1 MSDVAAAEHPET
13 HRHHPVEDVLAIG
26 LGTLLVSIGLAL
38 YTQATLLTGSA
49 AGIALLLHYASG
61 FGFDVLFFLV
71 NLPFYVVAVWRLGWM
86 PAIRTFAAVLL
97 VSFLVRLEG
106 GWVRFEYLSPLF
118 AAVAGGAVIGVGL
131 LILFRHRTGLGG
143 INLVALLL
151 QERFG
156 WRAGYVQLAIDAV
169 IMAAALLV
177 IPADRVL
184 LSVAGAAVM
193 NMILAIN
200 HRPGRYAAF
209 SL

>member
-1 MSDVAAAEHPET
+1 VSAVAAAEHPET

-61 FGFDVLFFLV
+61 LG
-71 NLPFYVVAVWRLGWM
+71 FYVVAVWRLGWM

-106 GWVRFEYLSPLF
+106 GWIRFEHLSPLF

-143 INLVALLL
+143 INLVALFL

-169 IMAAALLV
+169 IMAAAFLV

-193 NMILAIN
+193 NIILAIN
-200 HRPGRYAAF
+200 HRPGRYAAV